1 MHADSLPH
9 NSGIQADKQYTFTTS
24 FLICIYCGFYR
35 LKERYSL
42 RPTPSFSTSSYV
54 GLVVVKY

>member
-9 NSGIQADKQYTFTTS
+9 NSGIRADKQYNFYHKLPNLHYILWVLPKKIQLAANS
-24 FLICIYCGFYR
+24 IVVNFL
-35 LKERYSL
+35 
-42 RPTPSFSTSSYV
+42 YV